1 MRLQMK
7 FRREDLMQLRSF
19 VKVSVLTVLLSVG
32 LCFAQDQNALKLW
45 YRQPASAWTQALP
58 VGNGRLAAMVFGDP
72 RKEHL
77 QLNEDT
83 VWSGEKRDRSNP
95 EASKTFPEVR
105 RLLLEGHPAE
115 AQALADRMMIS
126 IPRALPVYETLGDLW
141 LDFGAAPEAM
151 DYRRELDL
159 DTGIASVRFTAGGIH
174 YVREVFASAPAGRCI
189 VVRLT
194 ADRPGSLSFRATMSR
209 PADATTE
216 AAPGRLIM
224 TGQALPKRAPGEN
237 NIGVHFRAEVKAAV
251 SGGRMENIGD
261 HLDVTGADSVTLTL
275 VAETEI
281 REKDLAAACARDL
294 AGASRAYDALRS
306 EHVADH
312 QRFFRRVRLEL
323 PVEASARALPTDER
337 LARVQKG
344 AADDDLFA
352 LYFQYGRYLLIASSR
367 PGSMAANLQGKWN
380 DSLTPAWGSKY
391 TININTEMNYW
402 PAETCNLSELH
413 EPLFNLIENG
423 REDGR
428 RVAKF
433 YYGAGGFVLHHN
445 TDLWGDAVP
454 IDGARYGIWPMGAA
468 WLSLHLAEHYDFTRD
483 RKFLAERAYPIMK
496 EAAQF
501 FLDYLVSD
509 GRGHLVT
516 GPSLSPENEYK
527 LPSGERAVLTMGPTM
542 DTEILQAFFG
552 RVIEASEILKTDAN
566 FRAKVAAARAKLMPL
581 RIGRYGQI
589 QEWLGDYD
597 EVEPGHRHMSHLFA
611 LFPGDQITPFKT
623 PELAKA
629 ARATIE
635 RRLANGGGHT
645 GWSRAWIINFWT
657 RLADGDEAYENLAAL
672 LGKSTLPNLFDNH
685 PPFQIDGN
693 FGGTAAIAEM
703 LVQSH
708 AGELAFLPALPKAWG
723 NGKVTGLRARGGL
736 EVDVAWSGGLPTTAI
751 LRPMLDGAH
760 VLRISPGVRISAVRE
775 GSRSIRVQ
783 PAAGST
789 TRLSVKAGHVYTIEF
804 ERSPDPPKNG
814 VVK

>member
-1 MRLQMK
+1 MRQKSLII
-7 FRREDLMQLRSF
+7 
-19 VKVSVLTVLLSVG
+19 SVFAVLAGAVA
-32 LCFAQDQNALKLW
+32 CRAQDDSALKLW
-45 YRQPASAWTQALP
+45 YRQPAGAWTQALP
-58 VGNGRLAAMVFGDP
+58 VGNGRLAAMVFGDV

-83 VWSGEKRDRSNP
+83 IWSGEKRDRSNP
-95 EASKTFPEVR
+95 EASKAFPEVR
-105 RLLLEGHPAE
+105 RMLLEGHPAQ
-115 AQALADRMMIS
+115 AQALADKTMIS
-126 IPRALPVYETLGDLW
+126 IPRALPVYQTLGDLW
-141 LDFGAAPEAM
+141 LEFGEGPEAT

-159 DTGIASVRFTAGGIH
+159 DTGIASVRYTAGGVH
-174 YVREVFASAPAGRCI
+174 YVREVFASAPASRCI

-194 ADRPGSLSFRATMSR
+194 ADKPGSISFRATMSR

-216 AAPGRLIM
+216 SAPGRLIL
-224 TGQALPKRAPGEN
+224 TGQALPKRAAGEN
-237 NIGVHFRAEVKAAV
+237 NTGVRFRGEVKASV
-251 SGGRMENIGD
+251 SGGRMEASGD
-261 HLDVTGADSVTLTL
+261 HLDVTAADSVTLTI
-275 VAETEI
+275 VAATEI

-294 AGASRAYDALRS
+294 AGASRAYNALRS

-323 PVEASARALPTDER
+323 PVDASARALPTDER

-344 AADDDLFA
+344 AADDDLLA

-402 PAETCNLSELH
+402 PVETCNLSELH
-413 EPLFNLIENG
+413 EPLFDLIENG

-445 TDLWGDAVP
+445 TDLWGHAVP
-454 IDGARYGIWPMGAA
+454 IDGAQFGIWPMGAA

-509 GRGHLVT
+509 GQGHLVT
-516 GPSLSPENEYK
+516 GPSLSPENPYR
-527 LPSGERAVLTMGPTM
+527 LPSGERATLTMGPAM
-542 DTEILQAFFG
+542 DTQILQEFFG
-552 RVIEASEILKTDAN
+552 RLIQTSETLGIEPE
-566 FRAKVAAARAKLMPL
+566 FRAKIAAARDKLVPL
-581 RIGRYGQI
+581 RIGKHGQI
-589 QEWLGDYD
+589 QEWLEDYD

-611 LFPGDQITPFKT
+611 LFPGSQITPQQT

-629 ARATIE
+629 ARTVIE
-635 RRLANGGGHT
+635 RRLASGGGHT

-657 RLADGDEAYENLAAL
+657 RLADSEKAYENLTAL
-672 LGKSTLPNLFDNH
+672 LAKSTLPNLFDNH

-708 AGELAFLPALPKAWG
+708 AGEIQFLPALPKAWSS
-723 NGKVTGLRARGGL
+723 GKVTGLRARGGVEL
-736 EVDVAWSGGLPTTAI
+736 DLTWSGGLPATAT
-751 LRPMLDGAH
+751 LRPTLDGAH
-760 VLRISPGVRISAVRE
+760 QLRLPAGVRIRA
-775 GSRSIRVQ
+775 IRDGRQ
-783 PAAGST
+783 AMPLPSKSEST
-789 TRLSVKAGHVYTIEF
+789 SRLSVQKGHVYTIEF
-804 ERSPDPPKNG
+804 ERPAA
-814 VVK
+814 